1 MTIVEGYHPGA
12 IGQAVAMHARYYARA
27 VGFGRYFEQKVAG
40 ELAEFAGRLDRP
52 ANGLWLALQ
61 GDAIVGTVVID
72 GEDLGPGTA
81 HLRWF
86 IVEDGRRGA
95 GIGRAL
101 LTAAVAFC
109 DRQGFAE
116 IHLWTFKGL
125 DAARRLYEAHGFAL
139 AAEAVGRQWGTEVVE
154 QKFVRRVGPNRRES
168 AN

>member
-1 MTIVEGYHPGA
+1 M
-12 IGQAVAMHARYYARA
+12 
-27 VGFGRYFEQKVAG
+27 
-40 ELAEFAGRLDRP
+40 
-52 ANGLWLALQ
+52 
-61 GDAIVGTVVID
+61 ID

-86 IVEDGRRGA
+86 IVEDGLRGA
-95 GIGRAL
+95 GIGRSL

-125 DAARRLYEAHGFAL
+125 DAARRLYEAHGFAV

-154 QKFVRRVGPNRRES
+154 QKFVRRVGPNRREL